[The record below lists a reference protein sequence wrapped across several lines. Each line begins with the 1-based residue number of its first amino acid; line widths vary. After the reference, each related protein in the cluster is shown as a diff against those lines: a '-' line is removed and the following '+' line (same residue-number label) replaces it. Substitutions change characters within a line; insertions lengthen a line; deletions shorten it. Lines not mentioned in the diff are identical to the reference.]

1 MAKDIAFQC
10 RGAVSVPGGEAKIP
24 YALGPKS
31 QNIKQKQYCHEF
43 NKHLK
48 RWFHK
53 VVRRK
58 SYLFPFL
65 KTVHSGKDRLPREN
79 QANDKVDLLTW
90 LARHSDRGFGLN
102 IEENILVIVSTI

>member
-1 MAKDIAFQC
+1 MAKTSSSNTGGVGSI
-10 RGAVSVPGGEAKIP
+10 PGQGDKIP
-24 YALGPKS
+24 HALWPKS